1 MRLVNECCA
10 VGLVSHGGGYHVAAL
25 AMEENGEFLLYIF
38 SSETRAWT
46 IKKPVL
52 SMADGATDLG
62 DYMPGKAIAVGDG
75 GVMAFVNLW
84 NGILFCNVLDSGE
97 HAELCYLRLPSAE
110 LCRPDMNY
118 RLQPPRD
125 IAFDMSSDTI
135 RIRFV
140 EVVCP
145 SSPGWRASTW
155 TMTTTATSPWRQ
167 QEKGWQQG
175 FVLYD
180 HELLVADGVST
191 DGLLPEVSEL
201 AETKLANLLVDM
213 PMLSLHENNI
223 ICLLAKHHMADS
235 EVWSIAVDME
245 MKKLKGVNLLQV
257 GRCTT
262 LFYSTISS
270 HLNMTAAA
278 SGEKECPKRPGTQL
292 ESYPHKKQQQ
302 QLSMMSSAVGEQ
314 EQDAMG
320 APDGDEDNV

>member
-1 MRLVNECCA
+1 MAVRFKKWPFSEYYIYHTDRDHGGDGRPELYQIQQPNSMRLVNECCA

-25 AMEENGEFLLYIF
+25 AIQENGEFLLYIF

-52 SMADGATDLG
+52 SLADGATDLG
-62 DYMPGKAIAVGDG
+62 DYMPDKAIAS
-75 GVMAFVNLW
+75 VMAVSWRSSTCGMASSSATALPAR
-84 NGILFCNVLDSGE
+84 
-97 HAELCYLRLPSAE
+97 HELP
-110 LCRPDMNY
+110 
-118 RLQPPRD
+118 
-125 IAFDMSSDTI
+125 
-135 RIRFV
+135 V
-140 EVVCP
+140 
-145 SSPGWRASTW
+145 
-155 TMTTTATSPWRQ
+155 ATSSRHRLRHVQ
-167 QEKGWQQG
+167 RHNSHQEKGWQQG